1 MKKLAWVAGS
11 KAVGYRVCLEYLD
24 DRAADYMPLH
34 GVPFAKYRAAQD
46 IANAINASIKAKG
59 AAK

>member
-1 MKKLAWVAGS
+1 MKKLAWVAGG

-24 DRAADYMPLH
+24 GRTADFRTLH
-34 GVPFAKYRAAQD
+34 GVQFAKYRAAQD
-46 IANAINASIKAKG
+46 IADAINESIKANG